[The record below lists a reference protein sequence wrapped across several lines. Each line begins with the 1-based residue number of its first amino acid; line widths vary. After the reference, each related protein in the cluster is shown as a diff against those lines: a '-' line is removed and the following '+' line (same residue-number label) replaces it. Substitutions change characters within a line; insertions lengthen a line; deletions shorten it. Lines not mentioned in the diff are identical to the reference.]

1 MIILTNTFPNLS
13 LTLDFEVYIKTKL
26 DQLAT
31 DEALLAASGTPT
43 KDRNLE
49 NYSTKSYDESKAS
62 VYFTPTEADLL
73 SPQAPQTSPIHIN
86 YIDGEIGIPDN
97 SRHWKPCK
105 FPKFVIENQRQRMSK
120 RTNRLRGGDYLA
132 EENGLENGDLGLPF
146 MGDYYDDAIED
157 EFDARRSCRSKRASY
172 AINHSEKVPLNGK
185 SPIASTSKEFHSFED
200 LSFLDKLAILPPPPT
215 IPIIPILKPTIKK
228 QNSKILLD
236 ENGLVTALVAKNSS
250 ESTDIAPKPCASLP
264 EKAALVTTES
274 ATTNKQNGTPSTS
287 NPHQY
292 HGKHVILAVE
302 NSEVRE
308 C

>member
-1 MIILTNTFPNLS
+1 M
-13 LTLDFEVYIKTKL
+13 YIKTKL

-31 DEALLAASGTPT
+31 DEALLANVTPT
-43 KDRNLE
+43 RDRNIE

-62 VYFTPTEADLL
+62 VYYTPTEADLL

-86 YIDGEIGIPDN
+86 YIAGEGALMDTPKSWKSSKLPRFALDTQ
-97 SRHWKPCK
+97 RH
-105 FPKFVIENQRQRMSK
+105 RMSK
-120 RTNRLRGGDYLA
+120 RTNRLRGGDYLV
-132 EENGLENGDLGLPF
+132 EESGLENGDLGLPF

-157 EFDARRSCRSKRASY
+157 EFDARKSCRSKRASY
-172 AINHSEKVPLNGK
+172 AINHSERVPLNGK

-200 LSFLDKLAILPPPPT
+200 LQFLEKVLSEKPPQAPP
-215 IPIIPILKPTIKK
+215 IIIPILKPVIKK

-236 ENGLVTALVAKNSS
+236 ENGLVTALVAKHDEPSS
-250 ESTDIAPKPCASLP
+250 LSAASSTNAAPKPCANLP
-264 EKAALVTTES
+264 EMSALVT
-274 ATTNKQNGTPSTS
+274 ATTVHNETSNNLQPSTS
-287 NPHQY
+287 N

>member
-1 MIILTNTFPNLS
+1 MFYS
-13 LTLDFEVYIKTKL
+13 LTFSTVDFEVYIKTKL

-31 DEALLAASGTPT
+31 DEALLATPT

-86 YIDGEIGIPDN
+86 YIAGDN
-97 SRHWKPCK
+97 AFMETPKSWRSSKLPRFALDTQRH
-105 FPKFVIENQRQRMSK
+105 RMSK

-132 EENGLENGDLGLPF
+132 EESGLDPGDLGLPF
-146 MGDYYDDAIED
+146 MGDFYDDAIED
-157 EFDARRSCRSKRASY
+157 EFDARKSCRSKRASY
-172 AINHSEKVPLNGK
+172 AINHLEKVPLNGR

-200 LSFLDKLAILPPPPT
+200 LQFIEKVLSEKPPLPTVP
-215 IPIIPILKPTIKK
+215 IPILKPVIKK

-236 ENGLVTALVAKNSS
+236 ENGLVTALVAKIDDPSKITSPSS
-250 ESTDIAPKPCASLP
+250 SSNDAPCASLP
-264 EKAALVTTES
+264 EITALVTTVNETS
-274 ATTNKQNGTPSTS
+274 KTGTPSTS
-287 NPHQY
+287 NQH

-302 NSEVRE
+302 NSDMRE